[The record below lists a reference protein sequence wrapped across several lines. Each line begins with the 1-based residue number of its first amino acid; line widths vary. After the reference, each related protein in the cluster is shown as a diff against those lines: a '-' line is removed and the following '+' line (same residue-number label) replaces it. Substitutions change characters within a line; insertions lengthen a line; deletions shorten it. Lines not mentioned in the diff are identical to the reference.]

1 MTALL
6 GWLPNFLL
14 ARCYRTRIDINTLDI
29 RIVFCRQ
36 TNAPQRTT
44 THSKVQHRQRSA
56 AQRSSAEH
64 CARHRSTAEQR
75 SATKHSGAQMKR
87 IYFCGCEEQCGRN
100 AARAT
105 IASSSNGKNKK
116 LFTLLDLCVSSLRRG
131 HANLLCIVPI
141 LTDDPRRES
150 KKYYCRNVQ
159 INNFSNPCGTVSG
172 LRPPLSIVMLIL
184 LVAFAHSSHFG
195 SRCTSGGCIAVT
207 QAFKPSIWAVVRLN
221 TAQHTIHRIRGG

>member
-1 MTALL
+1 M
-6 GWLPNFLL
+6 
-14 ARCYRTRIDINTLDI
+14 RIDINTLDI

-87 IYFCGCEEQCGRN
+87 IYFSGCEEQCGRN

-105 IASSSNGKNKK
+105 IASSSKGNKK
-116 LFTLLDLCVSSLRRG
+116 EMFALLDLSVSSLRRG

-141 LTDDPRRES
+141 LMDDPGRE
-150 KKYYCRNVQ
+150 
-159 INNFSNPCGTVSG
+159 
-172 LRPPLSIVMLIL
+172 
-184 LVAFAHSSHFG
+184 
-195 SRCTSGGCIAVT
+195 
-207 QAFKPSIWAVVRLN
+207 FKR
-221 TAQHTIHRIRGG
+221 

>member
-1 MTALL
+1 MRSAGAAELLVTALL

-64 CARHRSTAEQR
+64 CAWHRSTAEQR

-105 IASSSNGKNKK
+105 IASSSKGNKK
-116 LFTLLDLCVSSLRRG
+116 NCL
-131 HANLLCIVPI
+131 H
-141 LTDDPRRES
+141 
-150 KKYYCRNVQ
+150 
-159 INNFSNPCGTVSG
+159 FSICACHPCAGA
-172 LRPPLSIVMLIL
+172 MLIFS
-184 LVAFAHSSHFG
+184 VSFQF
-195 SRCTSGGCIAVT
+195 
-207 QAFKPSIWAVVRLN
+207 
-221 TAQHTIHRIRGG
+221 